1 MSAGERLPGTPD
13 PMQRWTGAQGVTLA
27 GDYWGDPAGPLVLL
41 QHGGGQTRHAW
52 GRAIQALAARH
63 WHAVTFDLPGHGESE
78 WAPDGDYGLDVFGAS
93 VAGVARQ
100 YEQPVLVGASLGGL
114 AALAAIGQGLVP
126 EAAGLVLVD
135 ITPRFEPA
143 GVERIRNFM
152 RQGVDGFDSLEEV
165 ADAIATYVPNRQRPR
180 NLTGL
185 TKNVRQRDDGK
196 WVWHWDPLF
205 MTRIDQGSGEP
216 TAGQYSGDRIRQAAR
231 NVKVPVLLVH
241 GASSDVVSPEGVA
254 ELKELIPHALAVD
267 VAGAGH
273 MVAGDR
279 NDNFNNAVIDFL
291 ERVIRPQL
299 AEG

>member
-1 MSAGERLPGTPD
+1 MFKV
-13 PMQRWTGAQGVTLA
+13 TGSGGLTLA
-27 GDYWGDPAGPLVLL
+27 ADEAGAVSDPNVLL
-41 QHGGGQTRHAW
+41 FHGGGQTRHAW

-63 WHAVTFDLPGHGESE
+63 WHALTFDLPGHGDSD
-78 WAPDGDYGLDVFGAS
+78 WAPDGDYGLDVFGAN

-100 YEQPVLVGASLGGL
+100 YERPVLVGASLGGL

-126 EAAGLVLVD
+126 DAAGLVLVD

-143 GVERIRNFM
+143 GVARIRNFM

-185 TKNVRQRDDGK
+185 SKNVRQRDDGK
-196 WVWHWDPLF
+196 WVWHWDPRF
-205 MTRIDQGSGEP
+205 MTRIDQGTGEP
-216 TAGQYSGDRIRQAAR
+216 TAGQYSGDRIRQSAR

-254 ELKELIPHALAVD
+254 ELKDLIPHALIVD

-279 NDNFNNAVIDFL
+279 NYNFNNAVIDFL
-291 ERVIRPQL
+291 EHTIRPGL
-299 AEG
+299 AGD

>member
-1 MSAGERLPGTPD
+1 MTSPGGLSLAADEAGE
-13 PMQRWTGAQGVTLA
+13 V
-27 GDYWGDPAGPLVLL
+27 GDPNVLL
-41 QHGGGQTRHAW
+41 FHGGGQTRHAW

-63 WHAVTFDLPGHGESE
+63 WHAVTFDLPGHGDSE
-78 WAPDGDYGLDVFGAS
+78 WAPDGDYGLDVFSAS

-100 YEQPVLVGASLGGL
+100 YDRPVLVGASLGGL
-114 AALAAIGQGLVP
+114 AGLGAIGQGLVP
-126 EAAGLVLVD
+126 DAAGLVLVD

-143 GVERIRNFM
+143 GVERIRDFM
-152 RQGVDGFDSLEEV
+152 RQGVDGFDSLEHV
-165 ADAIATYVPNRQRPR
+165 ADAIASYVPNRQRSR
-180 NLTGL
+180 NLAGL

-196 WVWHWDPLF
+196 WVWHWDPRF
-205 MTRIDQGSGEP
+205 MSRVDEGTGEP
-216 TAGQYSGDRIRQAAR
+216 TAGRYSGDRIRESAR

-254 ELKELIPHALAVD
+254 ELKELIPHALIVD

-291 ERVIRPQL
+291 ERVIRPGL
-299 AEG
+299 AR

>member
-1 MSAGERLPGTPD
+1 MFKV
-13 PMQRWTGAQGVTLA
+13 TGSGGLTLA
-27 GDYWGDPAGPLVLL
+27 ADEAGAVSDPNVLL
-41 QHGGGQTRHAW
+41 FHGGGQTRHAW

-63 WHAVTFDLPGHGESE
+63 WHALTFDLPGHGDSD
-78 WAPDGDYGLDVFGAS
+78 WAPDGDYGLDVFGAN

-100 YEQPVLVGASLGGL
+100 YERPVLVGASLGGL

-126 EAAGLVLVD
+126 DAAGLVLVD

-143 GVERIRNFM
+143 GVARIRNFM

-185 TKNVRQRDDGK
+185 SKNVRQRDDGK
-196 WVWHWDPLF
+196 WVWHWDPRF
-205 MTRIDQGSGEP
+205 MTRIDQGTGEP
-216 TAGQYSGDRIRQAAR
+216 TAGQYSGDRIRQSAR

-254 ELKELIPHALAVD
+254 ELKDLIPHALIVD

-291 ERVIRPQL
+291 EHTIRPGL
-299 AEG
+299 AGD

>member
-1 MSAGERLPGTPD
+1 MTSPGGLSLAADEAGE
-13 PMQRWTGAQGVTLA
+13 V
-27 GDYWGDPAGPLVLL
+27 GDPNVLL
-41 QHGGGQTRHAW
+41 FHGGGQTRHAW

-63 WHAVTFDLPGHGESE
+63 WHAVTFDLPGHGDSE
-78 WAPDGDYGLDVFGAS
+78 WAPDGDYGLDVFSAS

-100 YEQPVLVGASLGGL
+100 YDRPVLVGASLGGL
-114 AALAAIGQGLVP
+114 AGLGAIGQGLVP
-126 EAAGLVLVD
+126 DAAGLVLVD

-143 GVERIRNFM
+143 GVERIRDFM
-152 RQGVDGFDSLEEV
+152 RQGVDGFDSLEDV
-165 ADAIATYVPNRQRPR
+165 ADAIASYVPNRQRSR
-180 NLTGL
+180 NLAGL

-196 WVWHWDPLF
+196 WVWHWDPRF
-205 MTRIDQGSGEP
+205 MSRVDEGTGEP
-216 TAGQYSGDRIRQAAR
+216 TAGRYSGDRIRESAR

-254 ELKELIPHALAVD
+254 ELKELIPHALIVD

-291 ERVIRPQL
+291 ERVIRPGL
-299 AEG
+299 AR

>member
-1 MSAGERLPGTPD
+1 MFKVTSPGGLSLAADEAG
-13 PMQRWTGAQGVTLA
+13 AA
-27 GDYWGDPAGPLVLL
+27 GDPNVLL
-41 QHGGGQTRHAW
+41 FHGGGQTRHAW

-196 WVWHWDPLF
+196 WVWHWDPRF

-279 NDNFNNAVIDFL
+279 NDNFNNDVIDFL